1 MHRHAFSTGTVPA
14 LRGSASGGTA
24 PALRGGASFL
34 LLTALVSGCGA
45 NLAPVLD
52 VRNAPV
58 VTAQGVAPSRPL
70 VRDAIVR
77 ALASRTWQ
85 IAEERPDALVAS
97 VSAGGHDATVLVQYD
112 ERSFSITRVD
122 SSPGLK
128 YDGSYIHR
136 RYNHWVDRL
145 RASIEQELSQTTA
158 APAPAP
164 AQAAATTATA
174 APATVAAEPAAAPMP
189 AGPTDPALA
198 LPPAPPPAKP

>member
-1 MHRHAFSTGTVPA
+1 MHRHAFLTGTAPA
-14 LRGSASGGTA
+14 LRGGASGGTA

-34 LLTALVSGCGA
+34 VLTALMSGCGA

-58 VTAQGVAPSRPL
+58 VTAQGVAPTRPL

-97 VSAGGHDATVLVQYD
+97 VSAGGHGATVLVQYD

-145 RASIEQELSQTTA
+145 RASIEQELSQTATA
-158 APAPAP
+158 PVP
-164 AQAAATTATA
+164 AQAATTTAAA
-174 APATVAAEPAAAPMP
+174 APATVAAEPAAAPTP
-189 AGPTDPALA
+189 AGSSDPALA
-198 LPPAPPPAKP
+198 LPPAPPPAEP

>member
-1 MHRHAFSTGTVPA
+1 MPRHALSTGTAPA
-14 LRGSASGGTA
+14 RRGGASATA
-24 PALRGGASFL
+24 PALRSGAL
-34 LLTALVSGCGA
+34 LLALTAVMSGCGA

-52 VRNAPV
+52 VRNAPI
-58 VTAQGVAPSRPL
+58 VTAQGVAPTRPL

-85 IAEERPDALVAS
+85 IDEERPDALVAS

-145 RASIEQELSQTTA
+145 RASIEQELSQTA
-158 APAPAP
+158 AVPAPAP
-164 AQAAATTATA
+164 ATATTAAA
-174 APATVAAEPAAAPMP
+174 APATVAAEPVAAPTP
-189 AGPTDPALA
+189 VGSTDPALA
-198 LPPAPPPAKP
+198 LPPAPPPATP